1 MWHCLLERIIIIS
14 PSSIL
19 QVIGSGS
26 SKASEVKKK
35 SSNTI
40 NKRQNLKSLGQLAVM
55 SAEELRS
62 FPVQRCERASGCE
75 ECVALQDPYC
85 AWDLRSVRS
94 G

>member
-1 MWHCLLERIIIIS
+1 MFMIYLGVKSFQSYHFQVTTIFSFPIQ
-14 PSSIL
+14 

-26 SKASEVKKK
+26 PKTSDGKKK

-62 FPVQRCERASGCE
+62 FPVQRYIRYFRFR
-75 ECVALQDPYC
+75 L
-85 AWDLRSVRS
+85 L
-94 G
+94 